1 MAELIDAALR
11 AGYAVARV
19 PPAADVFAFLT
30 AAASHGP
37 SLLLFPSIV
46 DASEAATRLGATGLP
61 VALYPRDWAMARAGG
76 VTVVGTRAAAW
87 APAPGLASVVV
98 VDGHDESYQQEAAP
112 TWHARIVAAE
122 RARRAAVPCVVV
134 SACPDLATIGSSEPL
149 ALSRGAERSGWP
161 IIDVV
166 DRRADDPRTGL
177 FSEQL
182 ASAIRRHDRVV
193 CVLNRKGRARLLA
206 CAACGELVRCE
217 HCGAPMATATDGG
230 LACTACGRGR
240 PAVCAACGAGRLKAL
255 RLGVT
260 RVREELA
267 GLTGRE
273 VAEVT
278 GDTDRLPDAP
288 VIVGTEAVLHRVR
301 TADLVAFLDFDQE
314 LLAARYRANEQAL
327 ALLARAG
334 RIVGGRKAGR
344 RVLLQTRLPDHE
356 VIDAAV
362 HGDPSRL
369 AASERVRREALGF
382 PPFSA
387 LALISGPSAP
397 ELAQRLGQLDTVEL
411 IGPDND
417 RWLVRAPNS
426 RVLADAFATAG
437 RPPGRLRIEVD
448 PLRI

>member
-1 MAELIDAALR
+1 
-11 AGYAVARV
+11 
-19 PPAADVFAFLT
+19 
-30 AAASHGP
+30 
-37 SLLLFPSIV
+37 
-46 DASEAATRLGATGLP
+46 
-61 VALYPRDWAMARAGG
+61 
-76 VTVVGTRAAAW
+76 
-87 APAPGLASVVV
+87 
-98 VDGHDESYQQEAAP
+98 
-112 TWHARIVAAE
+112 
-122 RARRAAVPCVVV
+122 
-134 SACPDLATIGSSEPL
+134 
-149 ALSRGAERSGWP
+149 
-161 IIDVV
+161 
-166 DRRADDPRTGL
+166 
-177 FSEQL
+177 
-182 ASAIRRHDRVV
+182 
-193 CVLNRKGRARLLA
+193 
-206 CAACGELVRCE
+206 
-217 HCGAPMATATDGG
+217 
-230 LACTACGRGR
+230 
-240 PAVCAACGAGRLKAL
+240 L

-278 GDTDRLPDAP
+278 GDTDRVPDAP

-301 TADLVAFLDFDQE
+301 AADLVAFLDFDQE

-397 ELAQRLGQLDTVEL
+397 ELAERLAGVDTVEL

-426 RVLADAFATAG
+426 RVLADAFSTAG